1 MLQSLPTHLNS
12 SAELVTR
19 IGFMDIPSSS
29 MVSLDPASIGLFG
42 STGAIDLMNVVG
54 QDG

>member
-1 MLQSLPTHLNS
+1 
-12 SAELVTR
+12 
-19 IGFMDIPSSS
+19 MDMPSSS
-29 MVSLDPASIGLFG
+29 IFNLDPASIGLFG